1 MLLSLEQIARALGG
15 RIVGRE
21 VRAPSPGHS
30 SADDGMAIK
39 LAPDAEDGFIV
50 HLFNGG
56 DPLRAKDYVRDSLG
70 LPSWQPKKKAKSND
84 HSQQRIVAIYHYVNA
99 EGVLLYEV
107 VRYEPKK
114 FLQRRPL
121 PDGGYAWGRGD
132 TPEVLYRLPDLI
144 KFPDATVFFC
154 EGEQDADRLAALHL
168 VATTASGSAADK
180 LTPELVAPLRG
191 RDVFILQD
199 NDAKG
204 VKRATAAAHALH
216 GIAAS
221 LRVILLPDLP
231 PKGDVSNYL
240 DAGHT
245 REELEAICLAAP
257 VWQPGDAMPESTTD
271 TTDNDRDTSL
281 EVFDAGD
288 DINLPPPR
296 EWLLGN
302 QFCRKFLSSL
312 IAPGAGGKTALR
324 AVQFISLATGRALT
338 GQYVF
343 RRCRVLLVSL
353 EDDIDELRRRIAAA
367 CLHFNID
374 RSELKGWLFYA
385 APKGIKL
392 AEIHRGV
399 RQLGKLEGKLRAA
412 ITSFAPDIVSLDPF
426 VKTHAL
432 EENDNG
438 AMDFVCDL
446 LARLAVECN
455 IAVDTPHHARK
466 GLVTPGDP
474 DIGRGASGIKDAGRL
489 VYTLTR
495 MNEEEA
501 KQFSIG
507 PQDRAQFVR
516 LDNAKV
522 NTVPPSQTAAWFK
535 LVGVPLGNG
544 TAEYPAGDNVQTVV
558 PWNPPDTWAG
568 ISSVALNAA
577 LTDIDAGLPN
587 GQRYSDAPNASTRA
601 AWRVVQK
608 HCPDRSE
615 AQCRE
620 IIKIWV
626 RNGVLFNEPYD
637 DLIERKARQGLRVDP
652 EKRPS

>member
-15 RIVGRE
+15 RVVGRE

-30 SADDGMAIK
+30 SVDDGMAIK
-39 LAPDAEDGFIV
+39 LDLDAEDGFIV

-56 DPLRAKDYVRDSLG
+56 DPLAAKDFVRDRLE
-70 LPSWQPKKKAKSND
+70 LPSWQPKKAKSNN
-84 HSQQRIVAIYHYVNA
+84 HNQLRIVATYRYVNA
-99 EGVLLYEV
+99 DDVLFYEV
-107 VRYEPKK
+107 VRYDPKK

-121 PDGGYAWGRGD
+121 PGGGYAWGRGD
-132 TPEVLYRLPDLI
+132 SPEVLYRLPDLI

-154 EGEQDADRLAALHL
+154 EGEKDADRVAELGL
-168 VATTASGSAADK
+168 VATTVSGSAADK

-204 VKRATAAAHALH
+204 VRRATAAAEALH

-231 PKGDVSNYL
+231 SKGDVSDYL

-245 REELEAICLAAP
+245 GEELEAICLSAP
-257 VWQPGDAMPESTTD
+257 IWQPGNAMPEITPD
-271 TTDNDRDTSL
+271 TTDDTGL

-312 IAPGAGGKTALR
+312 IAPCAGGKTALR
-324 AVQFISLATGRALT
+324 TVQFLSLATGRALT
-338 GQYVF
+338 EQYVF

-367 CLHFNID
+367 CIHFDID

-392 AEIHRGV
+392 AEMHKGA
-399 RQLGKLEGKLRAA
+399 RQLGKLECKLRAA
-412 ITSFAPDIVSLDPF
+412 VTSFEPDIVSLDPF

-466 GLVTPGDP
+466 GAATPGDP
-474 DIGRGASGIKDAGRL
+474 DVGRGASGTKDAGRL

-495 MNEEEA
+495 MSEEEA
-501 KQFSIG
+501 KQFSIS

-522 NTVPPSQTAAWFK
+522 NTAPPSQTATWFK
-535 LVGVPLGNG
+535 IIGVQLGNG
-544 TAEYPAGDNVQTVV
+544 TAEYPSGDEVQTVV

-568 ISSVALNAA
+568 LSSVALNAA
-577 LTDIDAGLPN
+577 LTDIDAGLLN
-587 GQRYSDAPNASTRA
+587 GQRYSDAPKASTRA

-615 AQCRE
+615 MQCRE
-620 IIKIWV
+620 IIKTWV

-637 DLIERKARQGLRVDP
+637 DPIERKARQGLRLDP
-652 EKRPS
+652 EKQPS